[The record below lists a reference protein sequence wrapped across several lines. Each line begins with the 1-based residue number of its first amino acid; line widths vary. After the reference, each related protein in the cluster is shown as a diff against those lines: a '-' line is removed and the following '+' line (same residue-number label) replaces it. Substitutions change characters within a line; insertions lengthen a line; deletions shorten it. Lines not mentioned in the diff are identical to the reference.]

1 MSNQKTVKLKVNG
14 IHCNGCATKIKKSI
28 DALNM
33 EHTTDVNVETG
44 NVKVIFDA
52 EKASLSDIKS
62 KIQEVGFQVESVEI
76 E

>member
-28 DALNM
+28 DSLNM